1 MIESLYKPK
10 IIVLTFF
17 RRVIVINIIHN
28 KFCYTCTW
36 WLDMAISLERN
47 ARVWMNST
55 LNVLKN
61 RDISVRDWAAL
72 RKFFFVFV
80 CDCV

>member
-36 WLDMAISLERN
+36 WLGMAISLEKN

-61 RDISVRDWAAL
+61 TDISVRDWAAL
-72 RKFFFVFV
+72 RKYFFCF
-80 CDCV
+80 CV